1 MQSNGI
7 FYVGEAERRA
17 DASEST
23 TTTRSISSA
32 LRARPFASLST
43 AAKAARWRVKRGGS
57 PHRFRL
63 QVSELI
69 F

>member
-43 AAKAARWRVKRGGS
+43 AAKAARWR
-57 PHRFRL
+57 
-63 QVSELI
+63 
-69 F
+69 